1 MNVIKFRLVVMNKI
15 IVLIVSLFLSANV
28 LSKVEELDRIVAVVN
43 KDIIT
48 LSELN
53 AEISNIKQQL
63 RSSNNQLPSNDILQK
78 QILERLIIKR
88 LQLEI
93 AGMAGIKVTD
103 DMLNSA
109 VGDVAGQNKLSI
121 SELQQ
126 VLKKDGV
133 SYTSFRE
140 NLRAQIIVQQLKSRQ
155 VINRI
160 TISDQEVDNFIE
172 NQRSRGTTHTE
183 FHIGHIL
190 IATPEAASPEKL
202 QAAKE
207 KAMNVLD
214 KLNAGSDFKQAAIS
228 YSDGQQALKG
238 GDLGWRK
245 SGELPT
251 LFENVVAK
259 MKSGA
264 TSKIIRSPSG
274 YHIIKLIDAR
284 GSSTRVV
291 TQTSVRHILIKPDE
305 LASEKDVKTRLQQ
318 LKDRIKD
325 GDDFAALA
333 KAHSDDKGS
342 AVKGGSLGWMNPG
355 DLVPQFEKVM
365 KSSKVN
371 VVSKP
376 FKSPFGWHI
385 LQVLERRK
393 HDSTQEYQRS
403 QARQAIRN
411 RKIEEETQTWLQR
424 LRDEA
429 YVEYRLEE

>member
-1 MNVIKFRLVVMNKI
+1 MKKI
-15 IVLIVSLFLSANV
+15 IVFVSLVSLFLSASV
-28 LSKVEELDRIVAVVN
+28 FSKVVEFDRIVAVVN

-53 AEISNIKQQL
+53 TEIDNIKQQL
-63 RSSNNQLPSNDILQK
+63 RANKSQLPSDTILQK
-78 QILERLIIKR
+78 QILERLIVKR

-93 AGMAGIKVTD
+93 ANMVGIKVTD

-109 VGDVAGQNKLSI
+109 VGDVATQNKLSI

-126 VLKKDGV
+126 VLKRDGV
-133 SYTSFRE
+133 DYKAFRE
-140 NLRAQIIVQQLKSRQ
+140 NLRNQIIVQQLRSRQ

-160 TISDQEVDNFIE
+160 TVSEQEVDNFIE
-172 NQRSRGTTHTE
+172 NQRARGTTNTE

-190 IATPEAASPEKL
+190 ISTPEAASPEKL

-207 KAMNVLD
+207 KAMNILD
-214 KLNAGSDFKQAAIS
+214 KLRAGADFKQAAIS

-238 GDLGWRK
+238 GDLGWKK

-251 LFENVVAK
+251 LFENVVIK
-259 MKSGA
+259 MKPGA

-274 YHIIKLIDAR
+274 YHIIKLFDAR
-284 GSSTRVV
+284 GNNARIV
-291 TQTSVRHILIKPDE
+291 TQTSVRHILIKPNE
-305 LASEKDVKTRLQQ
+305 LTTEKDAKNRLQQ
-318 LKDRIKD
+318 LKARIED
-325 GDDFAALA
+325 GDDFAELA
-333 KAHSDDKGS
+333 KSNSDDKGS
-342 AVKGGSLGWMNPG
+342 AVKGGALGWVSKG

-365 KSSKVN
+365 NRSKVN
-371 VVSKP
+371 IVSKP

-393 HDSTQEYQRS
+393 HDGTQEYQRS
-403 QARQAIRN
+403 QARQAIRK
-411 RKIEEETQTWLQR
+411 RKIEEDTQTWIQR

>member
-1 MNVIKFRLVVMNKI
+1 MKKI
-15 IVLIVSLFLSANV
+15 IAFISLVSLFLSTQV
-28 LSKVEELDRIVAVVN
+28 FSKIEEIDRIVAVVN
-43 KDIIT
+43 KEVIT

-53 AEISNIKQQL
+53 TEINNIKQQI
-63 RSSNNQLPSNDILQK
+63 RSSKNQLPSNDILQK
-78 QILERLIIKR
+78 QILERLIVKR

-93 AGMAGIKVTD
+93 ADMAGIKVTD

-109 VGDVAGQNKLSI
+109 VGDVAAQNKLSI

-126 VLKKDGV
+126 VLKRDGV
-133 SYTSFRE
+133 DYQGFRE
-140 NLRAQIIVQQLKSRQ
+140 NLREQIIVQQLIARQ
-155 VINRI
+155 VVNRI
-160 TISDQEVDNFIE
+160 TVSEQEIDHFIE
-172 NQRSRGTTHTE
+172 NQRARGAGHTE

-202 QAAKE
+202 QTAKQ
-207 KAMNVLD
+207 KAMDVLD
-214 KLNAGSDFKQAAIS
+214 KLRDGADFKQTAIS
-228 YSDGQQALKG
+228 YSSGQQALKG

-251 LFENVVAK
+251 LFENVIAK
-259 MKSGA
+259 MKPGD

-274 YHIIKLIDAR
+274 YHIIKLFDAR
-284 GSSTRVV
+284 GDNTHIVS
-291 TQTSVRHILIKPDE
+291 QTSVRHILIKTNE
-305 LASEKDVKTRLQQ
+305 LVSESAAKSRLQQ
-318 LKDRIKD
+318 LKDRIED

-333 KAHSDDKGS
+333 KSHSDDKGS
-342 AVKGGSLGWMNPG
+342 AIKGGSLGWVSPG

-365 KSSKVN
+365 SEARVN
-371 VVSKP
+371 QISKP

-385 LQVLERRK
+385 LQVQDRRK

-403 QARQAIRN
+403 QARQAIRQ
-411 RKIEEETQTWLQR
+411 RKIDEETQTWIQR

>member
-1 MNVIKFRLVVMNKI
+1 MKKI
-15 IVLIVSLFLSANV
+15 IVFVSLVSLFLSTSV
-28 LSKVEELDRIVAVVN
+28 FSKVVEFDRIIAIVN

-53 AEISNIKQQL
+53 TEINNIKQQL
-63 RSSNNQLPSNDILQK
+63 RANKNELPSDTILQK
-78 QILERLIIKR
+78 QILERLIVKR

-93 AGMAGIKVTD
+93 ANMVGIKVTD
-103 DMLNSA
+103 DMLNIA

-126 VLKKDGV
+126 VLKRDGV
-133 SYTSFRE
+133 NYQAFRE
-140 NLRAQIIVQQLKSRQ
+140 SLRDQIIVQQLRSRQ

-160 TISDQEVDNFIE
+160 TVSEQEVDNFIE
-172 NQRSRGTTHTE
+172 NQRARGTTNTE

-190 IATPEAASPEKL
+190 ISTPEAASPEKL

-214 KLNAGSDFKQAAIS
+214 KLHAGTNFKQAAIS

-259 MKSGA
+259 MKPGA

-274 YHIIKLIDAR
+274 YHIIKLFDAR
-284 GSSTRVV
+284 GNNTRIV
-291 TQTSVRHILIKPDE
+291 TQTSVRHILIKPNE
-305 LASEKDVKTRLQQ
+305 LTTEKDAKNRLQQ
-318 LKDRIKD
+318 LKARIED
-325 GDDFAALA
+325 GDNFAELA
-333 KAHSDDKGS
+333 KSHSDDKGS
-342 AVKGGSLGWMNPG
+342 AVKGGSLGWVSKG

-365 KSSKVN
+365 KRSKVN
-371 VVSKP
+371 TVSKP

-403 QARQAIRN
+403 QARQAIRK
-411 RKIEEETQTWLQR
+411 RKIEEDTQTWIQR

>member
-1 MNVIKFRLVVMNKI
+1 MKKI
-15 IVLIVSLFLSANV
+15 IVLVIALFLSTNV
-28 LSKVEELDRIVAVVN
+28 LSKVEDIDRIVAVVN

-53 AEISNIKQQL
+53 TELNNIKQQL
-63 RSSNNQLPSNDILQK
+63 RSSKNQLPSNDILQK
-78 QILERLIIKR
+78 QILERLIVKR

-93 AGMAGIKVTD
+93 ADMAGIKVTD

-109 VGDVAGQNKLSI
+109 VGDVANQNKLSI
-121 SELQQ
+121 NELQQ

-133 SYTSFRE
+133 NYADFRE
-140 NLRAQIIVQQLKSRQ
+140 NLRDQIIVQQLKSRQ

-160 TISDQEVDNFIE
+160 TVSEQEVDNFIE
-172 NQRSRGTTHTE
+172 NQRNRGTTHSE

-190 IATPEAASPEKL
+190 ISTPEAASPEKL

-207 KAMNVLD
+207 KAMKVLD
-214 KLNAGSDFKQAAIS
+214 KLNAGEDFKQVAIS

-251 LFENVVAK
+251 LFENVVGK
-259 MKSGA
+259 MKPGA

-274 YHIIKLIDAR
+274 FHIIKLIDAR
-284 GSSTRVV
+284 GTNARIV

-305 LASEKDVKTRLQQ
+305 LTSEKEVKNRLQQ
-318 LKDRIKD
+318 LRERIED

-333 KAHSDDKGS
+333 KSHSDDKGS

-365 KSSKVN
+365 NSSKIN
-371 VVSKP
+371 AVSNP

-385 LQVLERRK
+385 LEVLERRK
-393 HDSTQEYQRS
+393 HDGTQEYQRS